1 MLAVAVVGGVMVMSG
16 VMVKSS
22 VMVMV
27 MGWWVALLW

>member
-27 MGWWVALLW
+27 IGWWVALLW